1 MFARCARVEP
11 AVMRACSLPRYFTDS
26 FLSCCSIDTP
36 VPIGMVSVP
45 LAPLTVTAPAA
56 TLTVTPLGRSMIRLA
71 TLDISAHLDQ
81 CACASGDDAQDFP
94 ALADRVR
101 RLVGHHALGR
111 GHDHRAH
118 AAEHAWNLVLAAI
131 DAQPRPAHALDPVD
145 HRTAVVVLQV
155 DRQNR
160 LAVVLRQAKVGDIAL
175 VLQHL
180 ENRRLQ
186 FRRGDAEAGLARG
199 LAVADTGQQIG
210 NRIGH
215 AHRYSSYQ
223 LALPSPGI
231 SPRIATSRILTRAS
245 PNLRYTPRERPVM
258 AQRDRWRLLDASR
271 GCCCRATCAAA
282 RCSGVDFGLRI
293 SSLICARL
301 VAYFFATRARR
312 NSR

>member
-111 GHDHRAH
+111 GHDHGPHTAQH
-118 AAEHAWNLVLAAI
+118 ARNLVLAAI
-131 DAQPRPAHALDPVD
+131 DTQPGPAHALDAVD
-145 HRTAVVVLQV
+145 HRAAVVVLQV
-155 DRQNR
+155 NRQHR
-160 LAVVLRQAKVGDIAL
+160 LAVILVEAEVGDITL
-175 VLQHL
+175 VLEHL
-180 ENRRLQ
+180 QDRRLQ
-186 FRRGDAEAGLARG
+186 LRRGDGDAGFTRG
-199 LAVADTGQQIG
+199 LAVSDTGQQVG
-210 NRIGH
+210 DRIGH

-231 SPRIATSRILTRAS
+231 SPRIATSRIFTRAS
-245 PNLRYTPRERPVM
+245 PNLRYTPRERPVI
-258 AQRDRWRLLDASR
+258 AQRERWRLLDASR

-282 RCSGVDFGLRI
+282 RCSGLDLGLRM
-293 SSLICARL
+293 SSSPPRL
-301 VAYFFATRARR
+301 
-312 NSR
+312 